1 MHYLLYAV
9 LFSVFAWMVLT
20 ASGRRRVLALTLA
33 GVIVVTL
40 VVTPPQ
46 AKAQAQGGIIQA
58 IQAVLK
64 VLNALI
70 LPVVKSIHSTRS
82 ANSTFY
88 QTTVWPVQS
97 INQANAQVFQMMG
110 QYGNLMSRILGI
122 TLRSATLPGPQ
133 SMESLMRDHQ
143 VNNFGGLTQSFNST
157 YRTIPTPTDAN
168 QADRDMADFDDAL
181 TLDSLKTLK
190 ASDSATDLELQAA
203 NSIESAASQAAAGS
217 TPFLTATATTSS
229 IRSQALTQKMLAAE
243 LRQEAAR
250 IAHQNGLRKRGAMF
264 TTQLRGTIMNLSHH
278 N

>member
-1 MHYLLYAV
+1 MHYFLYTIF
-9 LFSVFAWMVLT
+9 FSVFAWLMLT
-20 ASGRRRVLALTLA
+20 VHGRRWVLAVTLA

-46 AKAQAQGGIIQA
+46 AQAQGGIIQA

-64 VLNALI
+64 VLNTLI
-70 LPVVKSIHSTRS
+70 LPVVNSIHGTRS
-82 ANSTFY
+82 ANSNFY
-88 QTTVWPVQS
+88 QTTVWPVPS
-97 INQANAQVFQMMG
+97 INQSNSLVLQMIG
-110 QYGNLMSRILGI
+110 QYRNLMSGILNI
-122 TLRSATLPGPQ
+122 NLRSATLPAPQ
-133 SMESLMRDHQ
+133 SMESLIRDHQ

-157 YRTIPTPTDAN
+157 YRTIPTPTDAS

-203 NSIESAASQAAAGS
+203 NSIESAAGQAAAGS

-264 TTQLRGTIMNLSHH
+264 TTQLRGTIMNLSKH

>member
-1 MHYLLYAV
+1 MHYFLYTV
-9 LFSVFAWMVLT
+9 FFSVFAWLMLT
-20 ASGRRRVLALTLA
+20 VHDRRWVLAVTLA

-46 AKAQAQGGIIQA
+46 AQAQGGIIQA

-64 VLNALI
+64 VLNTLI
-70 LPVVKSIHSTRS
+70 LPVVNSIHGTRS

-97 INQANAQVFQMMG
+97 ISQANAQVLQMMG

-122 TLRSATLPGPQ
+122 NLRSATLPAPQ
-133 SMESLMRDHQ
+133 SMETLLRDHQ
-143 VNNFGGLTQSFNST
+143 VNNFGSLTQSFNST
-157 YRTIPTPTDAN
+157 YRTIPTPTDAS

-181 TLDSLKTLK
+181 TLDSFKMLK

-203 NSIESAASQAAAGS
+203 NSIESAAGQAAAGS

-264 TTQLRGTIMNLSHH
+264 TTQLRGTIMNLSKH